1 MRRSAS
7 APQLM
12 LSKKRTPKKTV
23 TWAEQLE
30 SSDEPSLPPPQDNA
44 ATPSGSVPPTESVE
58 DYLPSSTQDIDDDVP
73 MNPDRGVA
81 AKRNYS
87 TVYDTAPG
95 KRSRIDLEAAA
106 IAAEREVRTA
116 LAAIA
121 GRKKKRGRK
130 SKKEKAEAEALRIL
144 QQRAEMLRDAADR
157 AAASS
162 PPGYRTPRP
171 PSPSPITASDA
182 AAAVSAIADIT
193 PTTRR
198 KGVKRKADRDDDED
212 KGVGGKK
219 KRLPRGVKRTAEE
232 AIFPELPAKRVKM
245 IKPYSLW

>member
-1 MRRSAS
+1 
-7 APQLM
+7 M

-58 DYLPSSTQDIDDDVP
+58 DYLLSSTQDIDDVP
-73 MNPDRGVA
+73 MDPDRGVA

-87 TVYDTAPG
+87 TAYDTAPG

-182 AAAVSAIADIT
+182 AAAVSAVTDIT

-198 KGVKRKADRDDDED
+198 KGVKRKADRDDDDED

-232 AIFPELPAKRVKM
+232 AILPELPAKRVKM

>member
-12 LSKKRTPKKTV
+12 LSKKGTPKKTV

-232 AIFPELPAKRVKM
+232 AILPELPAKRVKM